1 MKYSGF
7 AMSFCRSG
15 ICKQAEKKGRGGKI
29 MIARRGL
36 FYINVCG
43 TDKAALFP
51 HLGPV
56 HPGIPAV

>member
-1 MKYSGF
+1 
-7 AMSFCRSG
+7 MSFCRSG

-43 TDKAALFP
+43 TDKAALFH